1 MRSKGPNVGVDD
13 ASRVRKKSQEAEAAV
28 KRKRDEP
35 RRYKEKKKKKGAGQ
49 WSLDSTLH
57 TPGGRRNPVGT
68 EQVVCLIAWLSGCL
82 AVWVGIAMSTGSSV
96 AQGANP
102 QSLSDWALPD
112 CVVGELEYIG
122 DSRKGVSI
130 RRPGKELGR
139 QCHEEC
145 KCESLQFQRPPRR
158 VVNKELA
165 S

>member
-1 MRSKGPNVGVDD
+1 MHQGYGR
-13 ASRVRKKSQEAEAAV
+13 RV
-28 KRKRDEP
+28 KRQRLRSRGRETSREDIK
-35 RRYKEKKKKKGAGQ
+35 KKKKKKGAGQ

-145 KCESLQFQRPPRR
+145 ECESLSSKDLQG
-158 VVNKELA
+158 A
-165 S
+165 SLTKN